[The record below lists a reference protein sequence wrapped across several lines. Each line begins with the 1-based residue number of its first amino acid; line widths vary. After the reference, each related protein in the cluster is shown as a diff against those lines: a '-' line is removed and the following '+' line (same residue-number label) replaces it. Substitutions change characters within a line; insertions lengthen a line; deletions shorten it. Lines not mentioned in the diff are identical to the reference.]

1 MTEPDTRSGGA
12 HRRTDSRRLLKLLG
26 SLLIVVI
33 VAGGV
38 VAALKWRGESSKPD
52 AATPATHTSSFSP
65 PTGTPHSSSTPAS
78 SAPASSAP
86 VSAPPP
92 AASTTAGST
101 TSAPTAPAAKPT
113 PTVSPSAARLP
124 VDIFNSTHI
133 SGLAASAAKTLTS
146 GGWSIGETG
155 NYPHSITVT
164 TVYYP
169 AGDLVSAQL
178 LAHQYPA
185 IRQLVAA
192 PSGLSTANLTLVL
205 TTDWTADGR

>member
-1 MTEPDTRSGGA
+1 MTDPQTRPGGV
-12 HRRTDSRRLLKLLG
+12 HRRTDNRRLLKLLG

-38 VAALKWRGESSKPD
+38 VAALKWRGESSKPA
-52 AATPATHTSSFSP
+52 AATAATHTSSFSP
-65 PTGTPHSSSTPAS
+65 PTGTPHAS
-78 SAPASSAP
+78 SASPSSAAA
-86 VSAPPP
+86 APPP
-92 AASTTAGST
+92 AASTTVSSPAD
-101 TSAPTAPAAKPT
+101 APTPAAKPT
-113 PTVSPSAARLP
+113 PSTSPSPARVP

-133 SGLAASAAKTLTS
+133 SGLAKAAANTLTA
-146 GGWSIGETG
+146 GGWSIGTTG
-155 NYPHSITVT
+155 NYPQSITVT

-185 IRQLVAA
+185 IRQVVAA

-205 TTDWTADGR
+205 TTDWTTDGR

>member
-1 MTEPDTRSGGA
+1 MTEPETRPGGV
-12 HRRTDSRRLLKLLG
+12 HRRTDSRRVLKLLG

-38 VAALKWRGESSKPD
+38 AAALKWRGESSKPD
-52 AATPATHTSSFSP
+52 AATAATHTSSFSP
-65 PTGTPHSSSTPAS
+65 PTGTPHAS
-78 SAPASSAP
+78 SAPALSPP
-86 VSAPPP
+86 V
-92 AASTTAGST
+92 AASTAAASPSSPTD
-101 TSAPTAPAAKPT
+101 APTPTAKPT
-113 PTVSPSAARLP
+113 PTVSPSAVRLP

-133 SGLAASAAKTLTS
+133 SGLAASAAKTLTA
-146 GGWSIGETG
+146 GGWSIGVTG

-169 AGDLVSAQL
+169 AGQLQAAQL

-185 IRQLVAA
+185 IRDLATA

-205 TTDWTADGR
+205 TTDWTTDGR

>member
-1 MTEPDTRSGGA
+1 MTEPETRPGGV
-12 HRRTDSRRLLKLLG
+12 HRRTDNRRLLKLLG

-52 AATPATHTSSFSP
+52 AATAATHTSSFSP
-65 PTGTPHSSSTPAS
+65 PTGTPHTSAAPV
-78 SAPASSAP
+78 APAASPP
-86 VSAPPP
+86 VSTTPP
-92 AASTTAGST
+92 AAVSTTASAT
-101 TSAPTAPAAKPT
+101 TAAPAAKPT
-113 PTVSPSAARLP
+113 PTVSPSATRLP

-133 SGLAASAAKTLTS
+133 SGLAAAAATTLTS

-169 AGDLVSAQL
+169 AGDLASAQL

-185 IRQLVAA
+185 IRQLAAA

-205 TTDWTADGR
+205 TTDWTTDGR

>member
-1 MTEPDTRSGGA
+1 MTEPETRPGGV

-52 AATPATHTSSFSP
+52 AATAASHTSSFSP
-65 PTGTPHSSSTPAS
+65 PTGAPHAS

-86 VSAPPP
+86 VSAPP
-92 AASTTAGST
+92 AASS
-101 TSAPTAPAAKPT
+101 PPASSPADAPT
-113 PTVSPSAARLP
+113 PTPTPTAEPTPSVSPSAARLP

-155 NYPHSITVT
+155 NYPNSISVT

-169 AGDLVSAQL
+169 AGDLVAAQL

-185 IRQLVAA
+185 IRELVAA
-192 PSGLSTANLTLVL
+192 PSGLSTTHLTLVL
-205 TTDWTADGR
+205 TTDWTTDGR